1 MLQRGTGE
9 RNRDALV
16 MLLAGIAG
24 SSDRVVIVGNAY
36 LDRFLVQ
43 LEHAVRHFGKT
54 SYAYAGWPP
63 RSLEEHRAIIEAI
76 INREPQQVGAGAAEQ
91 MRSARQV
98 RAANA
103 DGRILSGWPE

>member
-1 MLQRGTGE
+1 MPVAPKPRVDYAVLDTWIQCIRSHAAAQEMLQRGTGE

-63 RSLEEHRAIIEAI
+63 RSLEEHRAII
-76 INREPQQVGAGAAEQ
+76 
-91 MRSARQV
+91 
-98 RAANA
+98 
-103 DGRILSGWPE
+103 